1 MEAFYQRRR
10 SVKTL
15 EAGCVRLK
23 VENHDRVGLVHD
35 IARILTPRG
44 INIRSMEVT
53 RDVMFLELEN
63 LPAGHLEVLREI
75 EEIPSVVRVISVEV
89 MPHEEREQRLLAVL
103 ESVSEGILSIDRS
116 GNVTLLNQAA
126 EHILGHRK
134 EDVLGRSIGELVSP
148 GAVILSTLRTGRA
161 LDNREVLVETP
172 NGRRRYIVTS
182 RPIKDRGLQTV
193 GAVVALKDMSEV
205 RRLAYSI
212 TKPSSITFQDIV
224 GESRALKRTLE
235 MARLI
240 ADSDSTV
247 LIRGESGTG
256 KELFARAI
264 HSASSRKSG
273 PFVPINCAAIP
284 DLLLESELFGYEEGS
299 FTGARRGGRQG
310 LLEYACDGVMFLDEI
325 GEMSPHLQAKLLRVL
340 QEGRVRRIGG
350 HEEIPINV
358 RVIAATNRPLEEM
371 VKKGQFR
378 EDLYYR
384 LNVLPLPIPPL
395 RDRPEDIPVLVQ
407 HFLARSPRGA
417 GLVVSDRAM
426 KKLLAHSWPGN
437 IRELGNMVERAVN
450 FAGGEVL
457 PEHLLLGGDDEAP
470 AGRGVDSFRAGGEAV
485 EESLRDAVEG
495 FEKERLLRAIQKYGS
510 SRKVGK
516 ALGLSHRSILNKM
529 KKYGITNRVG

>member
-1 MEAFYQRRR
+1 M
-10 SVKTL
+10 KTL
-15 EAGCVRLK
+15 EAGYVRLK

-63 LPAGHLEVLREI
+63 LPADHLEVLREI
-75 EEIPSVVRVISVEV
+75 EEIPSVVRVISAEV

-126 EHILGHRK
+126 EHILGCRK